1 MGLVRETGVA
11 HRFVGNKPWSHSHY
25 SLSWSI
31 QTSDQKQMDLRC
43 LLNWDCSWR
52 GLHSFPPGLFLPGE
66 SCWSILASLASMG
79 AASARPHCSSWL
91 LACRGPQRC
100 IGAMGKCTPSL
111 AWTSTSF
118 LIVKIIILDLT
129 EHLTSTLVYVND
141 FERSLEILTPTWH
154 EKL

>member
-11 HRFVGNKPWSHSHY
+11 HRFMGNKPWSHSHY

-31 QTSDQKQMDLRC
+31 QTGDQKT
-43 LLNWDCSWR
+43 NW
-52 GLHSFPPGLFLPGE
+52 LKVFTELGLFLEVFALISSRPLPSWGVLLKHSSE
-66 SCWSILASLASMG
+66 PSMV

-100 IGAMGKCTPSL
+100 IGAVGKCTPSL
-111 AWTSTSF
+111 EWTSTSF
-118 LIVKIIILDLT
+118 LIVKIIILDLI

-141 FERSLEILTPTWH
+141 FERSLEMLTPTWH